1 MNFRTDEKELIIKN
15 VKAILAYIRKD
26 IAPYLRDFKLIKFD
40 VTEGQVPAMIIVN
53 PGTAG
58 KIEFTRGMN
67 RTEYFLGDEYDDDY
81 TKRHRHYRQD
91 FWKCFDV
98 MYAFIEDWQRIKMI
112 LNANVDKG
120 KNIKNNLENFQ
131 V

>member
-1 MNFRTDEKELIIKN
+1 MSKQFLPISARTLP
-15 VKAILAYIRKD
+15 
-26 IAPYLRDFKLIKFD
+26 PYLREFKLIKFD
-40 VTEGQVPAMIIVN
+40 VAEREVPAMIIVD

-98 MYAFIEDWQRIKMI
+98 MYAFIEDWQRIKTI
-112 LNANVDKG
+112 LNANVDKS
-120 KNIKNNLENFQ
+120 KNIKNDLENFQ